1 MADVMIGGVVA
12 DEDGGLRLTGTSADV
27 GRDQVWVRVGD
38 EWFKAK
44 VDAATGDWT
53 VRISEDD
60 LEDLLDDEADSESE
74 NEDDGGS
81 DSDPTTLQVEA
92 GVYLHPAHR
101 PHVGAH
107 KVLVSEDATD
117 TAVLTPVAGDANLVA
132 NGSFEADAIDAGTWS
147 IAPLTG
153 WTGTDGANELW
164 NALAG
169 QPAAADGAQYVELD
183 SDARLD
189 ALAQT
194 VTTVAGQAYT
204 LSLAYASRAETAAA
218 GDTTDAFEV
227 WWNGSLVATV
237 DPESTAWATFTAEV
251 TATGADVLELR
262 EAGANDGYGAL
273 VDDVSLV
280 SVSGA
285 DGWVLA

>member
-12 DEDGGLRLTGTSADV
+12 GEDGGLRLTGTSADV
-27 GRDQVWVRVGD
+27 GREQVWVRIGD

-53 VRISEDD
+53 VKISGDD
-60 LEDLLDDEADSESE
+60 LAGLMDDEADAEGGA
-74 NEDDGGS
+74 DG
-81 DSDPTTLQVEA
+81 DPATLEVEA

-101 PHVGAH
+101 PGVGAH
-107 KVLVSEDATD
+107 KVLADGDAVD
-117 TAVLTPVAGDANLVA
+117 TAVLGAVDGGAELIA
-132 NGSFEADAIDAGTWS
+132 NGSFEADAIDEGTWA

-153 WTGTDGANELW
+153 WTATDGAAELW
-164 NALAG
+164 NGLDG
-169 QPAAADGAQYVELD
+169 QPVSADGAQHIELD
-183 SDARLD
+183 SDGRVDVVGQA
-189 ALAQT
+189 
-194 VTTVAGQAYT
+194 VTTAAGEAYT
-204 LSLAYASRAETAAA
+204 LTLAYASRAETAGA

-227 WWNGSLVATV
+227 WWNGALVATL
-237 DPESTAWATFTAEV
+237 DPESTEWATFTAEV
-251 TATGADVLELR
+251 VATGSDVLELR

-280 SVSGA
+280 SVSGD